1 MSRDLKLLAVALFTW
16 GIGEGMFFIFQPIY
30 LQQWGAS
37 PVLIGFVIGGMGA
50 AMAIA
55 QIPAGYLADRLG
67 GRALMR
73 AAWVIGLAATMIMG
87 LASSMNIFIA
97 GMLIYGLTAFVTAP
111 LNSYIAS
118 ARGKWSIERAITFG
132 SAMFQM
138 GAISGPILGGIL
150 GQRFGLK
157 AVYLIAA
164 AIFVISCATMF
175 LVSPQLVESHH
186 ETASKGKLHRNGP
199 FITFLVLSFF
209 TVLATTLPQPLTPN
223 FLQNQRSLS
232 LETIGQMGSLAS
244 LGSVIFSFTLGNLSG
259 VNGFLVGQLAVGL
272 FTLILWRGNNII
284 WISLSYL
291 LLGGY
296 RLMRNMG
303 LAYSR
308 SLIHTADTGLA
319 FGVVETVNAF
329 AIILAPALAGFI
341 YNSNPLSVYTI
352 SLVMIAGMLFI
363 NLALLTPYF
372 KILPKLR
379 TFFRMED

>member
-1 MSRDLKLLAVALFTW
+1 MSRDLILVAVALFTW

-37 PVLIGFVIGGMGA
+37 PVLIGVVVGAMGA

-73 AAWVIGLAATMIMG
+73 VAWVIGLAATLMMG
-87 LASSMNIFIA
+87 FASSLAIFIT
-97 GMLIYGLTAFVTAP
+97 GMLAYGLTAFVTAP

-118 ARGKWSIERAITFG
+118 ARGKWSIERAISFG

-150 GQRFGLK
+150 GQNFGLK

-164 AIFVISCATMF
+164 AIFVISCVAMF
-175 LVSPQLVESHH
+175 LVHPQLTESHH
-186 ETASKGKLHRNGP
+186 ETDSKAKLYRNGP
-199 FITFLVLSFF
+199 FITFLVLSFL
-209 TVLATTLPQPLTPN
+209 TVFATYLPQPLTPN
-223 FLQNQRSLS
+223 FLQNQKYLS
-232 LETIGQMGSLAS
+232 LETIGRLGSLAS
-244 LGSVIFSFTLGNLSG
+244 LGSVIFSFTLGNLNGAS
-259 VNGFLVGQLAVGL
+259 GFLVGQLAVGL
-272 FTLILWRGNNII
+272 FTLILWRGNSIT
-284 WISLSYL
+284 WISLGYL

-308 SLIHTADTGLA
+308 SLIHTAETGLA
-319 FGVVETVNAF
+319 FGVVETVNAI
-329 AIILAPALAGFI
+329 AIILAPTLAGFL
-341 YNSNPLSVYTI
+341 YNSNPLSIYTV
-352 SLVMIAGMLFI
+352 SLTLIAVIFLV
-363 NLALLTPYF
+363 NLGLLTPSAN
-372 KILPKLR
+372 ILHKLR
-379 TFFRMED
+379 ALFKLE